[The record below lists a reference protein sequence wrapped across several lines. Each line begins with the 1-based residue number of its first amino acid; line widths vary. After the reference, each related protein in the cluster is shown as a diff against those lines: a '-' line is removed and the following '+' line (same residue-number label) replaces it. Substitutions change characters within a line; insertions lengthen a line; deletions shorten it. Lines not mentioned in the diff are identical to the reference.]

1 LGYWSEPRCC
11 RFWWWPRRERGA
23 DIPSD
28 LGQASNASQHQNRRN
43 PPGAS
48 QKGRLAASLAR
59 CSPLKGMRLSRSLP
73 SAPSDF
79 YAWPTPVSKQSPNPR
94 SIASQLI
101 LLFTLAA
108 ALLLACGLGVF
119 YWVVVRHAFAEDNAV
134 LADKVDALQTSFE
147 QRGGLDAV
155 AAEINT
161 AGSRQRAPFLV
172 RVLDPA
178 GTTIGQTTGMERLLP
193 ANIFPPVASRE
204 IAAPAERRVAGKS
217 FALTTRRAF
226 ADGQQF
232 TIQVAQDRSSDEQ
245 VERKFGILVLV
256 VLSGSILASILIAI
270 PVTRRGLRPLEEMKR
285 SLERIGPT
293 HLNER
298 VASANWPRELQ
309 PMAFAFDEMLKR
321 LDDSFTRLSQFSAD
335 LAHELRTPIANML
348 GEAQVALSRDRNCAE
363 YRETIES
370 TIGEC
375 ERLSGIVDNLLFVAR
390 ADAAREP
397 VERKQFDARP
407 AVEKIAAFYETIAE
421 DRHVAIN
428 CSGQGQISADPAL
441 FERAVGNL
449 VDNALRFTPENGS
462 IQIALSEHAKDF
474 EVAVSDNGSGIAPEH
489 LPRVFDRFY
498 RAESSRGSDGAGL
511 GLALV
516 KSIVDLHGGTARIQS
531 EMGRGTIVSL
541 TFPKG
546 AQPPT
551 AQPAPAS

>member
-1 LGYWSEPRCC
+1 M
-11 RFWWWPRRERGA
+11 F
-23 DIPSD
+23 
-28 LGQASNASQHQNRRN
+28 
-43 PPGAS
+43 
-48 QKGRLAASLAR
+48 
-59 CSPLKGMRLSRSLP
+59 
-73 SAPSDF
+73 
-79 YAWPTPVSKQSPNPR
+79 SKRPEPR

-119 YWVVVRHAFAEDNAV
+119 YWIVVRHAFAEDNAV
-134 LADKVDALQTSFE
+134 LTDKVNALQTSFE
-147 QRGGLDAV
+147 QSGGLDAV

-161 AGSRQRAPFLV
+161 EGSQQRAPFLV

-178 GTTIGQTTGMERLLP
+178 GATIGQTTGMEMLLP
-193 ANIFPPVASRE
+193 ANIFPPAASRE
-204 IAAPAERRVAGKS
+204 FAVPTEYRADGKS
-217 FALTTRRAF
+217 FALTTRRAL
-226 ADGQQF
+226 ADGRPF

-245 VERKFGILVLV
+245 VERRFGILVLI

-270 PVTRRGLRPLEEMKR
+270 SVTRRGLRPLEEMRR

-309 PMAFAFDEMLKR
+309 PMATAFDEMLKR

-348 GEAQVALSRDRNCAE
+348 GEAQVALSRDRSSVE

-390 ADAAREP
+390 ADAEREP
-397 VERKQFDARP
+397 VARKRFDARA

-428 CSGQGQISADPAL
+428 CRGQGEISADPAL

-462 IQIALSEHAKDF
+462 IQIALAEHATDF
-474 EVAVSDNGSGIAPEH
+474 EVAVSDNGSGISQEH

-531 EMGRGTIVSL
+531 EAGRGTIVSL

-546 AQPPT
+546 A
-551 AQPAPAS
+551 